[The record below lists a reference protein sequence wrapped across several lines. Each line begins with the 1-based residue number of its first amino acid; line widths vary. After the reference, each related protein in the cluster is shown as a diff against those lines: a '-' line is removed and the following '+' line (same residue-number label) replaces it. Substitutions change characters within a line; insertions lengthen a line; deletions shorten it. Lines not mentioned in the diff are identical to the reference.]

1 MTNFSIQIII
11 YLYNYFQT
19 TINMKN
25 TSQIKSK
32 DNLRDIVEQ
41 VNKLHRK
48 NNYITSYKFYILISI
63 LIIIFSSLWFYLTY
77 FENKLIISYIMS
89 SLYILFFLMFYFL
102 AFGRDKIKRMFITSL
117 IGISSI
123 YSQLSNILKYFDKN
137 INEFSWIY
145 HIIPGIYFILFSFLL
160 RRALVDICRSIN
172 IKYWERIWNGIL
184 LWSWI
189 ISIIVSL
196 L

>member
-1 MTNFSIQIII
+1 
-11 YLYNYFQT
+11 
-19 TINMKN
+19 
-25 TSQIKSK
+25 
-32 DNLRDIVEQ
+32 
-41 VNKLHRK
+41 
-48 NNYITSYKFYILISI
+48 
-63 LIIIFSSLWFYLTY
+63 
-77 FENKLIISYIMS
+77 
-89 SLYILFFLMFYFL
+89 MFYFL

-172 IKYWERIWNGIL
+172 IKYGERIGNGIL
-184 LWSWI
+184 LGSWI

>member
-1 MTNFSIQIII
+1 
-11 YLYNYFQT
+11 
-19 TINMKN
+19 MKN

-63 LIIIFSSLWFYLTY
+63 LIIIFSSLGFYLTY

-172 IKYWERIWNGIL
+172 IKYGERIGNGIL
-184 LWSWI
+184 LGSWI